1 MDLTSLISTIIGS
14 TAALVAI
21 IGGFLVSRVISLSND
36 QSFLKRKL
44 DEINIT
50 IESKTDLVN
59 SITKFLFEDDLEDF
73 VTKENMKLLIK
84 DYSLE
89 EIIIED
95 EYTYLSKEELEP
107 YFHIL
112 LEIKDEIFKLNKVDG
127 NTLSE
132 LEEKIEQKKIK
143 HIERSAWYSIMLD
156 AIKDVLFPSTKGWIA
171 EIKYKSTVPPS
182 VNTDYRD
189 KQREKEQLIYEIE
202 FLHKQKLEQE
212 RAINDQL
219 ETKWVWS
226 GIGVL
231 IYSSIIGILYP
242 ATLLPYKTNFY
253 NDAQTKVFLLILF
266 GSCLFSIFIYLI
278 FAINKIT
285 NYKNKVE

>member
-1 MDLTSLISTIIGS
+1 MDLTSLISTIISS

-21 IGGFLVSRVISLSND
+21 IGWLLVSRVISLSND
-36 QSFLKRKL
+36 QSFLKRKI
-44 DEINIT
+44 DEINIS

-59 SITKFLFEDDLEDF
+59 SITKFLFEDDLDDF
-73 VTKENMKLLIK
+73 VTKDNMKLLIK

-89 EIIIED
+89 EIIKED
-95 EYTYLSKEELEP
+95 DYTYLSKEELEP
-107 YFHIL
+107 YFLIL
-112 LEIKDEIFKLNKVDG
+112 LEIKDEIFKLNKIEGCTFGDI
-127 NTLSE
+127 
-132 LEEKIEQKKIK
+132 EEKIEHKEIQN
-143 HIERSAWYSIMLD
+143 IERSEWYSIMLD
-156 AIKDVLFPSTKGWIA
+156 AIKDVISPSTKGWISD
-171 EIKYKSTVPPS
+171 IRYKTLAPPP
-182 VNTDYRD
+182 VNTDYKD
-189 KQREKEQLIYEIE
+189 KQREKEQLIYEIG

-212 RAINDQL
+212 RAINEQL

-253 NDAQTKVFLLILF
+253 NDGQTKVFLLILF

-285 NYKNKVE
+285 NYKTK